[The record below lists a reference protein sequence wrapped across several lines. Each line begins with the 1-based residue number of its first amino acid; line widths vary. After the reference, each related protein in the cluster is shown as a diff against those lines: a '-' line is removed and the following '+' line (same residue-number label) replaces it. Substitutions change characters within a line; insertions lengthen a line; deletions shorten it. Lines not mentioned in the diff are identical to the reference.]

1 MELQGAD
8 YLNTAFAELRHL
20 EPEALQALAQLAMCP
35 PDTAALPPS
44 MQEAPA
50 TERAAR
56 VDAVLEQQLRARR
69 ERVLAYA
76 PFKRNLEEFGP
87 DPDAE
92 IEGQDTMPWGF
103 HADPKW
109 LHDIAA
115 HIIEAKPLTIWL
127 DNALVDIIP
136 ERSPTG
142 RFTGFRP
149 DHVEIARDSQTLLA
163 GASLLQDVSAAIRS
177 PRIRVMLQRSVG
189 YTPQVEQVQEVLVL
203 RALREQGIIDE
214 RGHDVGVLR
223 LRDYEGRVGN
233 IITLLQQ
240 NGGGQV
246 YEGVG
251 GVLLDQADWLQEW
264 NRLRFAGHDG
274 SRSKVPIQLT
284 SGHASPWSAGFMSEA
299 DEGMH
304 VVLGSGA
311 YSVSA
316 DILKAAGSMKRD
328 MFHMIGMREH
338 WRGPEFRAY
347 QLGRLLQREVRRYIK
362 ASSTVVDFNTFSAGD
377 YMQKNYPEVMEQDKD
392 IQRVQV
398 RTAAKVAE
406 QLGVDLERPETLLG
420 DDEVLHVCVGSN
432 LYPVMLREHLSAG
445 RIKGIDIAPS
455 VKRYMDRVRDGLHD
469 GHWQLHEDEMV
480 RAANECGI
488 DPALFIGSRDRANQK
503 LEVVIG

>member
-1 MELQGAD
+1 
-8 YLNTAFAELRHL
+8 
-20 EPEALQALAQLAMCP
+20 
-35 PDTAALPPS
+35 
-44 MQEAPA
+44 
-50 TERAAR
+50 
-56 VDAVLEQQLRARR
+56 
-69 ERVLAYA
+69 
-76 PFKRNLEEFGP
+76 
-87 DPDAE
+87 
-92 IEGQDTMPWGF
+92 
-103 HADPKW
+103 
-109 LHDIAA
+109 
-115 HIIEAKPLTIWL
+115 
-127 DNALVDIIP
+127 
-136 ERSPTG
+136 
-142 RFTGFRP
+142 
-149 DHVEIARDSQTLLA
+149 
-163 GASLLQDVSAAIRS
+163 
-177 PRIRVMLQRSVG
+177 
-189 YTPQVEQVQEVLVL
+189 
-203 RALREQGIIDE
+203 
-214 RGHDVGVLR
+214 
-223 LRDYEGRVGN
+223 
-233 IITLLQQ
+233 
-240 NGGGQV
+240 
-246 YEGVG
+246 
-251 GVLLDQADWLQEW
+251 
-264 NRLRFAGHDG
+264 
-274 SRSKVPIQLT
+274 VPIQLT

-503 LEVVIG
+503 LEVVIGDTRQLAPLSARMIEMHFGAEATSLVQVNFYEMLRAVTGALKDDQSVFEGVFTVGSQLWSDGVNLLPAVAMYENDYELAMYDCGLIIVDKQPIGRELSDSVKVRPGEDMVYYRAIPRPGTKPKRQSAIS